1 MMSVMTQEE
10 AARAVT
16 PPSPLSAGSSDEGA
30 AGSDEGLMN
39 EHLTVCYDELG
50 YETRASAGRNVRRA
64 GDL

>member
-16 PPSPLSAGSSDEGA
+16 PPSPLSAGSGNEGK
-30 AGSDEGLMN
+30 AGSDEGIMN

-50 YETRASAGRNVRRA
+50 YETRATAGRNVRLV

>member
-1 MMSVMTQEE
+1 MIAQD
-10 AARAVT
+10 AAAGVVT
-16 PPSPLSAGSSDEGA
+16 PPSPLSAGSSDEGE

-50 YETRASAGRNVRRA
+50 YETRVSTGRNVRRV